1 MNGGHMQIKINSIDI
16 NYLQQGAGEDVLL
29 LHGWGDSK
37 TSFVPLLKHLCS
49 NFRVTA
55 LDFPG
60 HGESG
65 EPPQSGF
72 SVGDYADLLLAFMDA
87 LGINRAHIVAHSF
100 GCRVT
105 LKAAS
110 AHPTRFGKLLLT
122 GAAGL
127 RPKRGMKYYLRTYL
141 YKTGKIFLSL
151 LPGGKALVEK
161 WRARFG
167 SSDYQALKPAL
178 RATFIKVVNE
188 DLHATLANIQ
198 SPTLLVFGSQ
208 DNATPLWMGKI
219 MQSEI
224 PAAALVVFEG
234 RGHYAFA
241 EEQPRFLRVM
251 DAFLY
256 S

>member
-1 MNGGHMQIKINSIDI
+1 
-16 NYLQQGAGEDVLL
+16 
-29 LHGWGDSK
+29 
-37 TSFVPLLKHLCS
+37 
-49 NFRVTA
+49 
-55 LDFPG
+55 
-60 HGESG
+60 
-65 EPPQSGF
+65 
-72 SVGDYADLLLAFMDA
+72 MDA

-100 GCRVT
+100 GCRIT

-127 RPKRGMKYYLRTYL
+127 RPKRGMKYYLRTYV
-141 YKTGKIFLSL
+141 YKAGRIFLSL
-151 LPGGKALVEK
+151 LPGGKARVEK

-167 SSDYQALKPAL
+167 SSDYRALNPAL

-188 DLHATLANIQ
+188 DLRPALANIQ

-208 DNATPLWMGKI
+208 DSATPLWMGKI

-224 PAAALVVFEG
+224 PDAALVVFEG